1 MGQPHLPRIRLF
13 TELCR
18 LLEHHML
25 ILPRVGNFFLLTV
38 HALADKEVIVR
49 GIFGDCRNRARVSR
63 VGNGNSAALFS
74 QHHVRG
80 QDLTLVLDGLAFLQ
94 SAPEFLRNLLGS
106 RPFHIKFAVSRDR
119 NAISIAG
126 HAVVYAECVHH
137 IGTRLKFFSRL
148 REFFKHKWERKF
160 RRNGAQGT
168 NDTFQ
173 TFRSHQKYRLR
184 ALRVSHGQEKPRKSA
199 DMVGMVVGEADH
211 VHRLRAPSLFFQCD
225 LGSLA
230 AVDQQI
236 AAIAARHHGR

>member
-126 HAVVYAECVHH
+126 HAVVYAECVA
-137 IGTRLKFFSRL
+137 G
-148 REFFKHKWERKF
+148 
-160 RRNGAQGT
+160 
-168 NDTFQ
+168 
-173 TFRSHQKYRLR
+173 HQRHVPDLSVPPEVP
-184 ALRVSHGQEKPRKSA
+184 APCAPRFPWS
-199 DMVGMVVGEADH
+199 GETLE
-211 VHRLRAPSLFFQCD
+211 VR
-225 LGSLA
+225 
-230 AVDQQI
+230 
-236 AAIAARHHGR
+236 